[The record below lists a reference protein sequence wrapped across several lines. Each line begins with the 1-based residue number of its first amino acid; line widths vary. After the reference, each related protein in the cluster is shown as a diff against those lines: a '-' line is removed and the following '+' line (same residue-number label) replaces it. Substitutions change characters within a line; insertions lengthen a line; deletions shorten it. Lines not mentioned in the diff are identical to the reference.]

1 MTDRRPQPNYSNTHS
16 TSLPAKNVNSHQVS
30 HHQVKKP
37 LAFLLCY
44 KFSCPMSVS
53 RRGGGGGG
61 GSGGGG
67 WGRVSSINKYNPLKL
82 AFQMDVCLT
91 VVEEMPLVD
100 MPLPAT
106 SIN

>member
-1 MTDRRPQPNYSNTHS
+1 M
-16 TSLPAKNVNSHQVS
+16 VV
-30 HHQVKKP
+30 V
-37 LAFLLCY
+37 
-44 KFSCPMSVS
+44 VVVVV
-53 RRGGGGGG
+53 
-61 GSGGGG
+61 GGGG